1 MKRYVILCAII
12 LGMVAPA
19 TMAQEAV
26 KKVAV
31 YMTGNDVSESYK
43 KVIGAKLVSAITA
56 TDEYAA
62 VERTADFLA
71 ALSAEQDYQ
80 TSGEVRDSQIARL
93 GQKFGVRY
101 VAVADMSEL
110 FDEIF
115 ISARLINVE
124 SGLVENAFD
133 TSGPVENM
141 EQLTTLA
148 TNVAK
153 GLFKGTFTIKKCSTY
168 PKHLSLR
175 AVANEKVYYI
185 TVDEWKELRD
195 DEKASIQK
203 GGICLLNTP
212 AGSIELEFGCVSS
225 DLHKGFEYAYSYSE
239 EILCYISKNYE
250 SIVEVM
256 NYFGGPL
263 LPYDRPYLYQGCGS
277 LNHVSGKQTGDGTF
291 YYGWW
296 FTGYGIYINT
306 GQKKYY
312 DCRVADYTC
321 YTLKINRIH

>member
-12 LGMVAPA
+12 LGMVVPA

-141 EQLTTLA
+141 AQLTTLA

-153 GLFKGTFTIKKCSTY
+153 GLFKETFTIKKCSTY
-168 PKHLSLR
+168 PKHLTLR

-185 TVDEWKELRD
+185 TVDEWGKLSD
-195 DEKASIQK
+195 DEKVTIKKS
-203 GGICLLNTP
+203 GICLLNTP
-212 AGSIELEFGCVSS
+212 IGSIELSMRPRSAFLGNTGCSR
-225 DLHKGFEYAYSYSE
+225 DLLF
-239 EILCYISKNYE
+239 YIGKNYK
-250 SIVEVM
+250 SIKEVVE
-256 NYFGGPL
+256 YFGGSLPCD
-263 LPYDRPYLYQGCGS
+263 LPYVYDIGS
-277 LNHVSGKQTGDGTF
+277 LSFNENDPDDTNAYWTGYAVFLDGPRESYYYKVKCNLPFDGTPA
-291 YYGWW
+291 YVLDV
-296 FTGYGIYINT
+296 YGIS
-306 GQKKYY
+306 
-312 DCRVADYTC
+312 
-321 YTLKINRIH
+321 

>member
-141 EQLTTLA
+141 AQLTTLA

-153 GLFKGTFTIKKCSTY
+153 GLFKETFTIKKCSTY
-168 PKHLSLR
+168 PKHLTLR

-185 TVDEWKELRD
+185 TVDEWGKLSD
-195 DEKASIQK
+195 DEKVTIK
-203 GGICLLNTP
+203 KCGICLLNTP
-212 AGSIELEFGCVSS
+212 YGSIQLGMRPQSAILGNSGCSR
-225 DLHKGFEYAYSYSE
+225 DLLF
-239 EILCYISKNYE
+239 YIGENYK
-250 SIVEVM
+250 SIKEVVE
-256 NYFGGPL
+256 YFGGS
-263 LPYDRPYLYQGCGS
+263 LPCDRPYVYYNGS
-277 LNHVSGKQTGDGTF
+277 VSFNENDLDDPNS
-291 YYGWW
+291 YW
-296 FTGYGIYINT
+296 TGYAVFLDGPRESYYYKVKYNIPFDGIPAYALEVSQI
-306 GQKKYY
+306 
-312 DCRVADYTC
+312 
-321 YTLKINRIH
+321 

>member
-141 EQLTTLA
+141 AQLTTLSM
-148 TNVAK
+148 NIAK
-153 GLFKGTFTIKKCSTY
+153 GLITESKLTVDKCSTQ
-168 PKHLSLR
+168 PKDLTLC
-175 AVANEKVYYI
+175 AQVYGKTYYI
-185 TVDEWKELRD
+185 TPKEWSRISDKDKLD
-195 DEKASIQK
+195 INKL
-203 GGICLLNTP
+203 GICLVMDKVNNKGIVVALN
-212 AGSIELEFGCVSS
+212 LEDDSQSTITQNCMDIST
-225 DLHKGFEYAYSYSE
+225 
-239 EILCYISKNYE
+239 CNYIYKYKSAIAE
-250 SIVEVM
+250 AASH
-256 NYFGGPL
+256 FGGDL
-263 LPYDRPYLYQGCGS
+263 SYYLKDRCWAVY
-277 LNHVSGKQTGDGTF
+277 
-291 YYGWW
+291 
-296 FTGYGIYINT
+296 
-306 GQKKYY
+306 
-312 DCRVADYTC
+312 A
-321 YTLKINRIH
+321 KINRFFTKKTKYSERQYNSVFSFNNGCIKDSRLGCSFYKIKIVSTF

>member
-141 EQLTTLA
+141 AQLTTLSM
-148 TNVAK
+148 NIAK
-153 GLFKGTFTIKKCSTY
+153 GLITESKLTVDKCSTQ
-168 PKHLSLR
+168 PKDLTLC
-175 AVANEKVYYI
+175 AQAYGKTYYI
-185 TVDEWKELRD
+185 TPKEWSRIS
-195 DEKASIQK
+195 EKDKLDISK
-203 GGICLLNTP
+203 LGICLVTDKVNNKGIVIGLDINDDSNITVISQNCI
-212 AGSIELEFGCVSS
+212 SISICEYIYKYGGAIAEAANHFERNNDLTRILRDPQYFEVKVNQTFNDEQYGGRLTHAIFNFETGCVEERSM
-225 DLHKGFEYAYSYSE
+225 AYE
-239 EILCYISKNYE
+239 K
-250 SIVEVM
+250 
-256 NYFGGPL
+256 
-263 LPYDRPYLYQGCGS
+263 
-277 LNHVSGKQTGDGTF
+277 
-291 YYGWW
+291 
-296 FTGYGIYINT
+296 
-306 GQKKYY
+306 
-312 DCRVADYTC
+312 
-321 YTLKINRIH
+321 KINIVSTF